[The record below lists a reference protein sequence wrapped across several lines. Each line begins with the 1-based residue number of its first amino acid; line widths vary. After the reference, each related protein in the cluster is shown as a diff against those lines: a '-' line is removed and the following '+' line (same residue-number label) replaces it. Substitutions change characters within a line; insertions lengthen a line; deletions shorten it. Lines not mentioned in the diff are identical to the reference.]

1 VKNNACLEV
10 TKYPSWGQYMHSII
24 IQAQANGV
32 GWPIPLTYTNCAN
45 IGSGSLTGPWQ
56 QVSSR
61 PVSASCPT
69 LIKLGGNGAGSVSLT
84 WWGNG

>member
-1 VKNNACLEV
+1 
-10 TKYPSWGQYMHSII
+10 MHSII